1 MPVTVRLV
9 GDLRRFADA
18 EAVEIAGPVC
28 TLGSAMEELGRRYPT
43 LGAQLLDDQGRLRYT
58 TLLIV
63 NGRSL
68 TWPQDR
74 EVLIEPGGEL
84 LITRFVAGG

>member
-1 MPVTVRLV
+1 MAVTVRLV
-9 GDLRRFADA
+9 GDLRRFADT
-18 EAVEIAGPVC
+18 EVVEVAGPAC
-28 TLGSAMEELGRRYPT
+28 TLGSVMEELGRRHPA

-63 NGRSL
+63 NSRSL